1 MDVGTINMEGDVPVT
16 GKKLIVMTLESR
28 NLFLLR
34 IKISVESKKS
44 NIWQADQETPIIQA
58 ISNMEYQ

>member
-28 NLFLLR
+28 NLFLLL
-34 IKISVESKKS
+34 IKISMELKKS